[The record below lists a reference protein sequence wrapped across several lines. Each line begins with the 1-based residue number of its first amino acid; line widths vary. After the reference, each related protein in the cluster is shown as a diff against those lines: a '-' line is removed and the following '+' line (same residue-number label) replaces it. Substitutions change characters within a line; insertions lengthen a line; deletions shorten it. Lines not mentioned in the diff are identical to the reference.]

1 MTNGY
6 LRLSGADHYSS
17 LKPPRME
24 ERCRELA
31 DWAYTKYP
39 YLQSEIPYVQQYGV
53 YSETPDSAPLV
64 GTPNKSSR
72 LCYLLGCNAWGQASL
87 SYGASLIPGILGFT
101 QLTEQQ
107 KEYLSVFTIRRYSLL
122 PCVRNDGK

>member
-53 YSETPDSAPLV
+53 YSETPDSY
-64 GTPNKSSR
+64 SS
-72 LCYLLGCNAWGQASL
+72 S
-87 SYGASLIPGILGFT
+87 SFFIIFELII
-101 QLTEQQ
+101 
-107 KEYLSVFTIRRYSLL
+107 
-122 PCVRNDGK
+122 